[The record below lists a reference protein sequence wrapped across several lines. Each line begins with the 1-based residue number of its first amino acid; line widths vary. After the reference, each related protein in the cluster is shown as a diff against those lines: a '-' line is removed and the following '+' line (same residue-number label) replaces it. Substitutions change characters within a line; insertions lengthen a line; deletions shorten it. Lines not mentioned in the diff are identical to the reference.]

1 MRMKESRAN
10 RNVDGGYKISKHSW
24 TCHLVI
30 PPPCFRDFSFIRF
43 LAHARMHALAP
54 VPINNASWA
63 STGPRKNGGRESCEY
78 LNSSG
83 RLQTRRGTSI
93 NIQRKRKSSNDC
105 QQRIFL
111 HLRFSH
117 APRNSSWTSINLSLS
132 YRLSNSWFGRE
143 KKRNAQLAYLLSG
156 RKRDIGI
163 DR

>member
-1 MRMKESRAN
+1 MKESRAN

-93 NIQRKRKSSNDC
+93 NIQRERKSSNDC

-117 APRNSSWTSINLSLS
+117 ASKFFVNLDKSISPVSTFELLTQK
-132 YRLSNSWFGRE
+132 
-143 KKRNAQLAYLLSG
+143 KKRKKKHAISVPF
-156 RKRDIGI
+156 IGTKT
-163 DR
+163 RHRH

>member
-1 MRMKESRAN
+1 MKESRAN

-93 NIQRKRKSSNDC
+93 NIQRERKSSNDC

-117 APRNSSWTSINLSLS
+117 ASKFFVNLDKSISFVSTFELLI
-132 YRLSNSWFGRE
+132 WKGKK
-143 KKRNAQLAYLLSG
+143 KKRSISVPF
-156 RKRDIGI
+156 IGTKT
-163 DR
+163 RHRH